1 MKSRRAEWLAFC
13 CVLLLALACGPSIDQ
28 KQLQEASK
36 KMEEAGKKMEEA
48 AKQGGEGFGEAM
60 KKMGEAMTAG
70 KKVEPVDFRTLKG
83 LLPESLPGMKRTDA
97 KGEKTAAFGINV
109 SKAEGTYQADSG
121 ANIDISISDMGSM
134 TGLTAIA
141 AYGWAMADIDRETD
155 NSYEK
160 TTTYSGHKAHE
171 KYEKSGQHGE
181 IEVLVANR
189 FVVELKGNQISMD
202 QLKAALG
209 KVDLGKLDGMK
220 MQGVQQ

>member
-1 MKSRRAEWLAFC
+1 MQSRSVERSAPFC
-13 CVLLLALACGPSIDQ
+13 FLLFSLACGPSIDQ
-28 KQLQEASK
+28 KQLEEASK

-60 KKMGEAMTAG
+60 KKMGEALATG
-70 KKVEPVDFRTLKG
+70 KKVEPVDFRELKT
-83 LLPESLPGMKRTDA
+83 LLPESLSGMKRTDA

-109 SKAEGTYQADSG
+109 SKAEGNYQAESG
-121 ANIDISISDMGSM
+121 ANIDISISDLGSM

-171 KYEKSGQHGE
+171 QYEKSRQHGE
-181 IEVLVANR
+181 IEVLVGNR

>member
-1 MKSRRAEWLAFC
+1 MKSRSAKWLAFC
-13 CVLLLALACGPSIDQ
+13 CVLLLTLACGPSIDQ
-28 KQLQEASK
+28 KQLEEASK

-60 KKMGEAMTAG
+60 KKMGEAMTTG
-70 KKVEPVDFRTLKG
+70 KKVEPVDFRELKS

-109 SKAEGTYQADSG
+109 SKAEGTYQAESG
-121 ANIDISISDMGSM
+121 ANIDINISDMGSM
-134 TGLTAIA
+134 SGLTAIA

-181 IEVLVANR
+181 IEVLVGNR
-189 FVVELKGNQISMD
+189 FVVELNGNQISMD

-209 KVDLGKLDGMK
+209 AVDLGKLDGMK
-220 MQGVQQ
+220 MQGVQP

>member
-1 MKSRRAEWLAFC
+1 MQSRSVERSALFC
-13 CVLLLALACGPSIDQ
+13 FLLFSLACGPSIDQ
-28 KQLQEASK
+28 KQLEEASK

-60 KKMGEAMTAG
+60 KKMGEALATG
-70 KKVEPVDFRTLKG
+70 KKVEPVDFRELKT
-83 LLPESLPGMKRTDA
+83 LLPESLSGMKRTDA

-109 SKAEGTYQADSG
+109 SKAEGNYQAESG
-121 ANIDISISDMGSM
+121 ANIDISISDLGSM

-171 KYEKSGQHGE
+171 QYEKSGQHGE
-181 IEVLVANR
+181 IEVLVGNR

>member
-1 MKSRRAEWLAFC
+1 MKKTYAEWLALC
-13 CVLLLALACGPSIDQ
+13 CVLLLALACGQTIDQ
-28 KQLQEASK
+28 KQLEEASK

-70 KKVEPVDFRTLKG
+70 KRVEPVDFRMLKG

-155 NSYEK
+155 TSYEK

-171 KYEKSGQHGE
+171 KYEKSAQHGE
-181 IEVLVANR
+181 IEVLVGNR
-189 FVVELKGNQISMD
+189 FVVELNGNQISMD
-202 QLKAALG
+202 ELKAALG